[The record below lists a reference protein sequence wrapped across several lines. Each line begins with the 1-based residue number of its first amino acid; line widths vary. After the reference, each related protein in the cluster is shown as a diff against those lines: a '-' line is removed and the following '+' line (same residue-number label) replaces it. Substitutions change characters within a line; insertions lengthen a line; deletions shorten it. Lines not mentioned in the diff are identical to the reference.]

1 MKYVKMLGLAAVA
14 AMALMAFLGASSAS
28 ATQLDKVTS
37 GGAKDT
43 LAVGAELHIT
53 TAAGTTLNLTDTAG
67 NPIDTC
73 KESTV
78 KGSISNAGGASATV
92 SGGISALTW
101 GGCTQTTATIAGA
114 LGELEI
120 HGITGTDNGTVTGR
134 GSKVTINV
142 FGVSCVYGTGTGVG
156 TDLGVLTGTTSA
168 TSHATMAINAIIN
181 EQEPKQFL
189 CPDTGKWVG
198 SYTVTTPTGLYV
210 TP

>member
-1 MKYVKMLGLAAVA
+1 MKCIKIGLAAVA
-14 AMALMAFLGASSAS
+14 AMALMAVVGAATAS

-43 LAVGAELHIT
+43 LGVGSILHVT
-53 TAAGTTLNLTDTAG
+53 TAAGTTMNMTDTAG

-78 KGSISNAGGASATV
+78 NGSITNAGGAAATV
-92 SGGISALTW
+92 SSAITDLTW
-101 GGCTQTTATIAGA
+101 NTCTAPTATIAGSP
-114 LGELEI
+114 GELEI
-120 HGITGTDNGTVTGR
+120 HGITGTDNGTVTGK
-134 GSKVTINV
+134 GTMITVKV
-142 FGVSCVYGTGTGVG
+142 FGVSCVYGTGTG
-156 TDLGVLTGTTSA
+156 TDLGILTGTTSP
-168 TSHATMAINAIIN
+168 TSHATLAVNGIIH
-181 EQEPKQFL
+181 EQEPTQFL

>member
-1 MKYVKMLGLAAVA
+1 MKYVKILGLAAVA
-14 AMALMAFLGASSAS
+14 AMAMMAFAGSAS

-43 LAVGAELHIT
+43 LGVGTTLHVT
-53 TAAGTTLNLTDTAG
+53 QTSGTTLNLTDTAG

-78 KGSISNAGGASATV
+78 HGTIANAGGSGATV
-92 SGGISALTW
+92 SGNLTETTGLTW
-101 GGCTQTTATIAGA
+101 GGCTSPTVTLAAGS
-114 LGELEI
+114 LEI
-120 HGITGTDNGTVTGR
+120 HGIAGTDNGTVTG
-134 GSKVTINV
+134 KNNVVTISV
-142 FGVSCVYGTGTGVG
+142 FGVSCRYGTGAG
-156 TDLGVLTGTTSA
+156 TDLGLLTGTTSA
-168 TSHATMAINAIIN
+168 TGHATMAINAIIN

-198 SYTVTTPTGLYV
+198 GYTVTTPTGLYV